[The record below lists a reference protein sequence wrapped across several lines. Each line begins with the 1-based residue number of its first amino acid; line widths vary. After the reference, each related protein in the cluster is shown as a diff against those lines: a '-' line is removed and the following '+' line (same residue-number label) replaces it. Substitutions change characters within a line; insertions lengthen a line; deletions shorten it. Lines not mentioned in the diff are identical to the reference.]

1 MSASTAATRRM
12 LVPPM
17 ALLSRPPVRLFVTST
32 ALLFVELFLIRWI
45 PAKVIYVGFFSNFLL
60 MASFLGIGLGILL
73 GRNGRRPV
81 VAPFPVLLFLVVMLV
96 SFVQLDVH
104 LGSPDDIYIGP
115 AALAGAADTNVLVL
129 VLVVALAASVMAA
142 LALPLGP
149 LLRSMPPLRA
159 YSIDIA
165 GSMAGIALFT
175 LLSWMGTGPTTWMVV
190 VGLLAI
196 LLGLGS
202 GIQAWSALSAA
213 ALAATILVAGSS
225 ADAWSPYQRLTVFES
240 GGWTFINSNG
250 LPYQQFPKDPSSV
263 GFFFT
268 QIDRW
273 FPGRPFANVLI
284 IGSGNGND
292 AAVALKRGDLH
303 IDAVEI
309 DPRILDIGTRLH
321 PDRPYQDPRV
331 TATVDDGRAFLRN
344 STEKYDLIVFAQP
357 DSLALFSTANGI
369 RLESFLF
376 TREAFASV
384 RDHLT
389 SNGLFVLY
397 NLYWQPW
404 LVDRLGSMLAST
416 FGQAPIVS
424 YYSQTAGHAA
434 VLAAGPGLAASGGTP
449 PGGQSERL
457 DPANPPPPTSDDWP
471 FLYLREPGIAGYYLA
486 ALGLVLLLA
495 LVAVLAAA
503 RATGLTARR
512 FSPHFFVLGTAF
524 LLLETRSLVTF
535 GLLFGNTWIVNALV
549 FFAVLASVLAA
560 IGISSRIRLRRVR
573 PVYAALF
580 ASIALAWLLPPD
592 ALLVDPPGLRYVL
605 ASAISFAPV
614 FFANLCF
621 TYSFRDTPTADMSF
635 ASNLLGAVTGG
646 ALEYVAL
653 VTGYQSLLLLVAV
666 LYGSAYLLATRFRFM
681 ADRDLGQGPASGGKK
696 PVADST
702 TDHPCL

>member
-1 MSASTAATRRM
+1 MIAHPSATRRM
-12 LVPPM
+12 LVPPV
-17 ALLSRPPVRLFVTST
+17 ALLARPPVRLLLTST

-60 MASFLGIGLGILL
+60 MASFLGIGVGILL
-73 GRNGRRPV
+73 GRKGIRPL
-81 VAPFPVLLFLVVMLV
+81 VAPFPILLFIVVMFV
-96 SFVQLDVH
+96 SVVQLDVH

-115 AALAGAADTNVLVL
+115 AALSGAADTNVFVL

-165 GSMAGIALFT
+165 GSMTGIALFT
-175 LLSWMGTGPTTWMVV
+175 LLAWMGTGPTTWIVV
-190 VGLLAI
+190 LAVLAI

-213 ALAATILVAGSS
+213 ALAATMLVAGSGT
-225 ADAWSPYQRLTVFES
+225 DTWSPYQRLTVFES

-268 QIDRW
+268 QIERW
-273 FPGRPFANVLI
+273 FPGRGFANVLI

-292 AAVALKRGDLH
+292 VAVALARGDQH
-303 IDAVEI
+303 VDAVEI

-331 TATVDDGRAFLRN
+331 IRIVDDGRAFLRN
-344 STEKYDLIVFAQP
+344 STVKYALIIFAQP

-404 LVDRLGSMLAST
+404 LVDRLGAMLAST
-416 FGQAPIVS
+416 FGQTPVVA

-434 VLAAGPGLAASGGTP
+434 VLAAGPLLAATGGTP
-449 PGGQSERL
+449 PGGQSEL
-457 DPANPPPPTSDDWP
+457 LAPANVPPPTTDDWP

-486 ALGLVLLLA
+486 ALALIVSLA
-495 LVAVLAAA
+495 LAAVLAAA
-503 RATGLTARR
+503 RATGLMARR

-560 IGISSRIRLRRVR
+560 IGISSRLRLDRVW
-573 PVYAALF
+573 PVYGALF

-592 ALLVDPPGLRYVL
+592 ALLIDPPALRYLL

-635 ASNLLGAVTGG
+635 ASNLLGAVAGG

-653 VTGYQSLLLLVAV
+653 VTGYQSLLLVVAI

-681 ADRDLGQGPASGGKK
+681 ADRDLAREQGPGGV
-696 PVADST
+696 PAATVSS
-702 TDHPCL
+702 

>member
-1 MSASTAATRRM
+1 MM
-12 LVPPM
+12 VPPIG
-17 ALLSRPPVRLFVTST
+17 LLARPPIRLFVTST

-45 PAKVIYVGFFSNFLL
+45 PANVIYVGFFSNFLL
-60 MASFLGIGLGILL
+60 MASFLGIGVGILV
-73 GRNGRRPV
+73 GRKGIRPV
-81 VAPFPVLLFLVVMLV
+81 VAPFPILFFLVVKLV
-96 SFVQLDVH
+96 SVVQLNVH

-115 AALAGAADTNVLVL
+115 AALSGAADTNVFVL
-129 VLVVALAASVMAA
+129 ILVVGLAASVMAS

-149 LLRSMPPLRA
+149 LLRSMRPLRA
-159 YSIDIA
+159 YAIDIA
-165 GSMAGIALFT
+165 GSMTGIALFT
-175 LLSWMGTGPTTWMVV
+175 VLAWMGTGPETWMVV
-190 VGLLAI
+190 VAVLAT

-202 GIQAWSALSAA
+202 GIRAWSALSAV
-213 ALAATILVAGSS
+213 ALAAALVVAGSTT
-225 ADAWSPYQRLTVFES
+225 DIWSPYQRLTVVE
-240 GGWTFINSNG
+240 GAGMIEIDSNG
-250 LPYQQFPKDPSSV
+250 LPYQQFPKDPV
-263 GFFFT
+263 PLGFFFT

-273 FPGRPFANVLI
+273 FPGHQFANVLI

-292 AAVALKRGDLH
+292 AAVALKRGDQH
-303 IDAVEI
+303 IDAIEI

-344 STEKYDLIVFAQP
+344 SPKKYDLIIFAQP

-397 NLYWQPW
+397 NYYWQPW
-404 LVDRLGSMLAST
+404 LVDRLGAMLAST

-424 YYSQTAGHAA
+424 YYNQFAGHAA
-434 VLAAGPGLAASGGTP
+434 VLAAGPALAATGGTP

-457 DPANPPPPTSDDWP
+457 DPVSPPRPASDDWP

-486 ALGLVLLLA
+486 ALALILLLA
-495 LVAVLAAA
+495 LATVLGAA

-535 GLLFGNTWIVNALV
+535 GLLFGTTWIVNALV

-560 IGISSRIRLRRVR
+560 IGISSRLRLTRVW

-592 ALLVDPPGLRYVL
+592 SLLVDPPTLRYLV

-621 TYSFRDTPTADMSF
+621 TYSFRDTRTADMSF
-635 ASNLLGAVTGG
+635 ASNLLGAMTGG
-646 ALEYVAL
+646 ALEYLAL
-653 VTGYQSLLLLVAV
+653 LTGYQSLLLVVAV
-666 LYGSAYLLATRFRFM
+666 LYGLAYLLATRFRLM
-681 ADRDLGQGPASGGKK
+681 ADADLDPGRESDGTATEAVS
-696 PVADST
+696 A
-702 TDHPCL
+702 